1 MLYIRLIRLLRTKT
15 YKFFGVRIGFQSR
28 IYHACEIQNPKKIE
42 IGNKSTIYQHTSLFV
57 GNKGSFKLGNN
68 SHIAPYGYCLI
79 DNNSLEIGNN
89 VAIGPFTSIFCHS
102 NSPYG
107 PSAFFTENYIDGDI
121 SIGNNVFIGA
131 HCVILPGTK
140 IHDDV
145 VIASNSVIKGQIP
158 SDSIY
163 GGSPAKQ
170 IKKL

>member
-1 MLYIRLIRLLRTKT
+1 MLHKRLIRLVHTNL
-15 YKFFGVRIGFQSR
+15 YKVLGARIGFQSR
-28 IYHACEIQNPKKIE
+28 IYHAVEIQNLKRIE

-57 GNKGSFKLGNN
+57 GSRGLFKIGNN

-79 DNNSLEIGNN
+79 DNNSLEIGDN

-107 PSAFFTENYIDGDI
+107 PSSVFSENYINGDV

-158 SDSIY
+158 SGSIY

-170 IKKL
+170 IKRL